1 MFKKIV
7 ISAIAVAA
15 LGTQAGH
22 AGTATVSVGGGQ
34 LGVSA
39 TVNSS
44 CTANQTTPVAFPAI
58 TSTVTAITA
67 TGTILVTC
75 DPGVPF
81 ALGLGTGQ
89 WNPGGQR
96 RMAAGFGATFLP
108 YKLYV
113 DAANTTEYTDILTGV
128 SGSTTGSA
136 TASTP
141 GGVGVAGGQTFSVYG
156 VIAAGTPKPAPGNYN
171 DNVNINVGY

>member
-22 AGTATVSVGGGQ
+22 AGTATVSVSGGQ
-34 LGVSA
+34 LAVNA

-44 CTANQTTPVAFPAI
+44 CTANQTTPVGFPAI
-58 TSTVTAITA
+58 TSTASAITA

-75 DPGVPF
+75 DPGTDF
-81 ALGLGTGQ
+81 ALGLGTGNWVQ
-89 WNPGGQR
+89 GTQR
-96 RMAAGFGATFLP
+96 RMAAGFGTTFLP
-108 YKLYV
+108 YKLYI
-113 DAANTTEYTDILTGV
+113 DAAHTTEYTDILTGI
-128 SGSTTGSA
+128 SGSTLA
-136 TASTP
+136 TPTSSTP
-141 GGVGVAGGQTFSVYG
+141 GGTGVAGGQTFSVYG
-156 VIAAGTPKPAPGNYN
+156 VVAAGTPKPAPGNYN